1 MSKTTAVSL
10 LQRLLQHPSLQK
22 NLQFFHIQRFFE
34 LTTRLWLEIVPPNK
48 ARPAVLPSPIA
59 AFLAS
64 VLDLEPEIIQLI
76 WTAFSDLAQA
86 AYLDSNSA
94 SVDDNFKQH
103 GHEHKLGNGVICAL

>member
-10 LQRLLQHPSLQK
+10 LPWLLQHPSLQN

-48 ARPAVLPSPIA
+48 AHPAILLLPTA
-59 AFLAS
+59 AFIAS
-64 VLDLEPEIIQLI
+64 VLDLEPAIIQLI
-76 WTAFSDLAQA
+76 WTALSDLAYK
-86 AYLDSNSA
+86 AYLDLNSS

-103 GHEHKLGNGVICAL
+103 GHKYKLGNNLICAL